1 MILQGKKKTDFLL
14 FILFSIYPIAI
25 LVGNFAINLF
35 IFILGIIF
43 LYKLLK
49 NNKEI
54 KINKLNF
61 FLLTFFFISLCI
73 NLIFTNNFY
82 LSYQRVLKFF
92 FVILFIFSFNFI
104 IKNHHKE
111 LRNIFGAWCIIF
123 LLVILDLFIEFILGK
138 NLLGQST
145 MMSGRLGSF
154 TGEEAVIGGFFL
166 GFSLILLSY
175 VYEKKDSI
183 MLNLLLAVFLIII
196 SFFIGERSNFIR
208 TLLAILLY
216 IFLIYKMKYKMK
228 FILLSLILFFAYL
241 MFLIASSNNSYKRNT
256 LLGEYKMRYVI
267 QIKQIFDQSETNR
280 FLENSQYGAHRTV
293 AKEIFLDNPFFGV
306 GIKNFRIESG
316 NKKYDNLNHK
326 YNHLRVA
333 THPHELYYEFLSE
346 TGIFGLSCFLIFIFT
361 SIIFSIKNYIK
372 EKNIYQLSGLI
383 YILVSILPIL
393 PTGAF
398 LSTYA
403 SSIFWINY
411 AIMIGFN
418 NAYKN

>member
-1 MILQGKKKTDFLL
+1 MISQGGKKTDFLL
-14 FILFSIYPIAI
+14 LTLFSIYPIAI
-25 LVGNFAINLF
+25 LVGNFTINLF

-43 LYKLLK
+43 IYKLFK

-73 NLIFTNNFY
+73 NLVFTNNFY

-104 IKNHHKE
+104 IKNYHQE
-111 LRNIFGAWCIIF
+111 LRNIFRAWFVIF
-123 LLVILDLFIEFILGK
+123 LLVILDLFIELTLGK
-138 NLLGQST
+138 NILGQST

-154 TGEEAVIGGFFL
+154 TGEESVIGGFFL
-166 GFSLILLSY
+166 GFSLIFLSY

-183 MLNLLLAVFLIII
+183 ILNLLLATLLIII
-196 SFFIGERSNFIR
+196 SFFIGERANFIR
-208 TLLAILLY
+208 TFLAILLY
-216 IFLIYKMKYKMK
+216 IFLAYKMKYKIK
-228 FILLSLILFFAYL
+228 FVLLSFILFFAYL
-241 MFLIASSNNSYKRNT
+241 IFLTTSSTNSHGNG

-267 QIKQIFDQSETNR
+267 QIKKIFDQSKGTK
-280 FLENSQYGAHRTV
+280 FLENSQYGAHRNV

-306 GIKNFRIESG
+306 GIKNFRVESR

-326 YNHLRVA
+326 YNRLRGA
-333 THPHELYYEFLSE
+333 NHPHELYYEFLSE

-383 YILVSILPIL
+383 YILVSILPVI
-393 PTGAF
+393 PSGAF
-398 LSTYA
+398 FSTYA